1 MGISRE
7 NLTRIFEPSFST
19 KTGGAGLG
27 LPICKAI
34 MEDYGGSIDIAS
46 VEGTGT
52 TVTLVFPSEDATE

>member
-1 MGISRE
+1 
-7 NLTRIFEPSFST
+7 
-19 KTGGAGLG
+19 
-27 LPICKAI
+27 